1 MSESKF
7 NEEKQDVREM
17 IENIKQMSD
26 IDKAKVQG
34 VMLGMKMAKET
45 PGKTAQQE
53 TGRRKHKIKQEIR
66 RVMEYDS
73 HNLC

>member
-45 PGKTAQQE
+45 PEKTA
-53 TGRRKHKIKQEIR
+53 
-66 RVMEYDS
+66 
-73 HNLC
+73 

>member
-1 MSESKF
+1 MIIYGEWETIPRIKKGEKPMSESKF

-45 PGKTAQQE
+45 PGKTA
-53 TGRRKHKIKQEIR
+53 
-66 RVMEYDS
+66 
-73 HNLC
+73 